1 MVLQNKYKRA
11 VSARYKQAS
20 GSAAASASRSPSP
33 SPAPSSY
40 KLDPTFPTSSP
51 PLPALSQDDPAGP
64 SFRRRKVDSNAGR
77 YANSSPSDSSDVD
90 EEEKAEQ
97 GEVCADELG
106 WTAKLNLCAAV
117 RTRDLRAAELAA
129 FSVKQRLALNVLS
142 PPVSL
147 DTSDVDTTFSHLL
160 YHSLQPRYLRSR
172 TPPTV
177 ENVEQARSTG
187 LRVEATKAEA
197 ARGESLQ
204 DCPTTAAWS
213 NYTSSAM
220 RSRFETAAQELAVG
234 QPAPLDLDG
243 LFAEFAVAE
252 SDATPIT
259 GAAAQM
265 SGGRSMFDQG
275 GVRRCGKAHSQQFL
289 DEVLGTE

>member
-129 FSVKQRLALNVLS
+129 FSVKQRLALN
-142 PPVSL
+142 
-147 DTSDVDTTFSHLL
+147 
-160 YHSLQPRYLRSR
+160 
-172 TPPTV
+172 
-177 ENVEQARSTG
+177 E
-187 LRVEATKAEA
+187 
-197 ARGESLQ
+197 
-204 DCPTTAAWS
+204 
-213 NYTSSAM
+213 
-220 RSRFETAAQELAVG
+220 
-234 QPAPLDLDG
+234 
-243 LFAEFAVAE
+243 
-252 SDATPIT
+252 I
-259 GAAAQM
+259 
-265 SGGRSMFDQG
+265 GR
-275 GVRRCGKAHSQQFL
+275 AH
-289 DEVLGTE
+289 V